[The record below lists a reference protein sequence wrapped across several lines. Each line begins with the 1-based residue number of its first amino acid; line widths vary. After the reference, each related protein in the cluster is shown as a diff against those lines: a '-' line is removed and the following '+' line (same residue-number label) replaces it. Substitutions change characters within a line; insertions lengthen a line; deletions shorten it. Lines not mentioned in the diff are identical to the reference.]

1 MNSFH
6 EQNNLSSF
14 NIARQLQLVHLTFI
28 SLFSSFSA
36 DKFKKIDE
44 EFTKCNT
51 FLISC
56 LDNIVKRGAF
66 PHCEWSSLIL

>member
-1 MNSFH
+1 M
-6 EQNNLSSF
+6 
-14 NIARQLQLVHLTFI
+14 HLTFVAC
-28 SLFSSFSA
+28 FSSFSI

-51 FLISC
+51 FLVSC

-66 PHCEWSSLIL
+66 PHCELSSVIL

>member
-1 MNSFH
+1 M
-6 EQNNLSSF
+6 
-14 NIARQLQLVHLTFI
+14 HLTFI
-28 SLFSSFSA
+28 ALFSSFSVE
-36 DKFKKIDE
+36 KFKKIDE

-66 PHCEWSSLIL
+66 PHCELSSVIL